1 MRLLSIRTNLQRAAA
16 ALVLSAAPA
25 ALADGHMAENTAYD
39 AAQLPDPVNF
49 VTQHRGRFNGQNV
62 SYRVEAGE
70 TYLRNEDGE
79 PTGALFSFSY
89 IKDDAGID
97 RPVTFIF
104 NGGPGSASI
113 WLHMGMFGPK
123 RAVVA
128 SDADEDDGAA
138 PYLMVDNPLAVLDV
152 TDMVFID
159 PIGTGYSR
167 PIGVGEGADFW
178 SQEGDTASVADF
190 IRIWVTKHKRWNAP
204 KYIAGESFGTMRAA
218 AVANELTN
226 GTQNISLNG
235 LMMISQAL
243 DYEGSTPV
251 HDNFYSY
258 VTYLP
263 TLAAVARYHGKGP
276 AEPADLDAYLE
287 EVRDFAVNEYAPA
300 LLQGT
305 MLAPAERARIRDKLA
320 TYTGLSPDYVE
331 TSNLRIL
338 TGRFNKELLR
348 DQGLAV
354 GGADGRY
361 TVDDADDIAERPT
374 I

>member
-70 TYLRNEDGE
+70 TYLRNEDGD

-138 PYLMVDNPLAVLDV
+138 PYLMVDNPLSVLDV

-178 SQEGDTASVADF
+178 SQEGDTAS
-190 IRIWVTKHKRWNAP
+190 
-204 KYIAGESFGTMRAA
+204 
-218 AVANELTN
+218 
-226 GTQNISLNG
+226 
-235 LMMISQAL
+235 
-243 DYEGSTPV
+243 
-251 HDNFYSY
+251 
-258 VTYLP
+258 
-263 TLAAVARYHGKGP
+263 
-276 AEPADLDAYLE
+276 
-287 EVRDFAVNEYAPA
+287 
-300 LLQGT
+300 
-305 MLAPAERARIRDKLA
+305 
-320 TYTGLSPDYVE
+320 
-331 TSNLRIL
+331 
-338 TGRFNKELLR
+338 
-348 DQGLAV
+348 
-354 GGADGRY
+354 
-361 TVDDADDIAERPT
+361 
-374 I
+374 